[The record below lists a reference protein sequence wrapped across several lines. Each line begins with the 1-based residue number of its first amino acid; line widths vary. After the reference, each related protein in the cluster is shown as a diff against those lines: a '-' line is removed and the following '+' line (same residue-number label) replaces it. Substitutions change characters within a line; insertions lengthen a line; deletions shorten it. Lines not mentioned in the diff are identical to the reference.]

1 MEHGQ
6 ADRLDRIVALIGERG
21 FLTIDALAAQFDV
34 TVQTIRRD
42 LNHLAAEGRVSRY
55 RGGAGLPSSI
65 ENMEYARR
73 KVVNLE
79 AKRAIAKLAAR
90 DVPAHASLFIN
101 IGTTTEQVA
110 RALLGRKGLRVI
122 TNNLNVASILSEQ
135 PDCRIIVAGGAV
147 RNRDGAVTGQAACA
161 MLDQFR
167 ADIGI
172 IGISGI
178 DRDGGLYD
186 YDMDEVICSQTIIR
200 NSRRVFLVTDHTKFG
215 RPSLMRVGSVTQLA
229 AFYTDAPPPPEVR
242 ALLEAHR
249 VALHVAHGMVTDE
262 TPSTSAF
269 SG

>member
-1 MEHGQ
+1 MSELEGAQ
-6 ADRLDRIVALIGERG
+6 GNGARLEKIVAMIGARG
-21 FLTIDALAAQFDV
+21 FLTIDALASQFDV

-42 LNHLAAEGRVSRY
+42 LNQLAAEGRVSRY

-73 KVVNLE
+73 QVTNLA
-79 AKRAIAKLAAR
+79 AKQQIARLVAR

-110 RALLGRKGLRVI
+110 RALLGHKSLRVI
-122 TNNLNVASILSEQ
+122 TNNLNVASILSGA

-147 RNRDGAVTGQAACA
+147 RNRDGAVTGQAARE

-178 DRDGGLYD
+178 EADGTMYD

-215 RPSLMRVGSVTQLA
+215 RPSLMRVGNVAQLTA
-229 AFYTDAPPPPEVR
+229 LYTDQPPPAAVR
-242 ALLEAHR
+242 ALLEVNR
-249 VALHVAHGMVTDE
+249 VALHVV
-262 TPSTSAF
+262 